1 MVELHVVKH
10 RIVDVPAALHV
21 SLGIE
26 LGRRLAD
33 PGAEGRSSGQGSVD
47 QRLQLST
54 GRGHLQS
61 RVDAIRNIKRGASA
75 ENAC

>member
-10 RIVDVPAALHV
+10 RVVDVPAALHV

-33 PGAEGRSSGQGSVD
+33 PGAEGRSSGQG
-47 QRLQLST
+47 
-54 GRGHLQS
+54 
-61 RVDAIRNIKRGASA
+61 
-75 ENAC
+75 